1 MRVGVNP
8 AKLNSGIDK
17 KYHHRIIIPVFV
29 PNFEGYFQN
38 LFEVIKIC
46 IESAYL
52 TQHGRSAITVVDN
65 ASCPEVKSWLD
76 EKFRSGQIETL
87 ISHAEN
93 IGKVDAIVGAAR
105 ACREDLITLTDCD
118 ILFKNSW
125 QEEVEALFINF
136 EKVGSAAPFPVAR
149 HLYYHTSSTLK
160 SVLLNHNL
168 SFSFQSTDEDML
180 IKDVYGS
187 YGWNYEKGYD
197 GLLPVISSNGQN
209 AVIGSGHQVMTIR
222 REVFF
227 QMPHQ
232 PSFIKIGANSELN
245 WIDEP
250 INNHG
255 YWRLSTLKNYVS
267 HMGNNL
273 TGGEREQFS
282 NLQKN
287 NHLPEIIHLPKYS
300 GKKLSKLEQRVWVKL
315 FKKLKDS
322 RPPAPKLI
330 TQQESL

>member
-1 MRVGVNP
+1 MRVGINP
-8 AKLNSGIDK
+8 AKLNFNVEK

-76 EKFRSGQIETL
+76 EKFKSGEIETL
-87 ISHAEN
+87 ITHAEN

-118 ILFKNSW
+118 ILFKKNW
-125 QEEVEALFINF
+125 QEEVESLFMNF
-136 EKVGSAAPFPVAR
+136 DKVGSVAPFPVAR

-160 SVLLNHNL
+160 SVLLNQNL
-168 SFSFQSTDEDML
+168 SFSFQPTDEDML

-187 YGWNYEKGYD
+187 YDWNYEKSYD
-197 GLLPVISSNGQN
+197 GLLPVINSKGHK

-227 QMPHQ
+227 QMPLQ
-232 PSFIKIGANSELN
+232 PSFIKIGSNSELN

-255 YWRLSTLKNYVS
+255 YWRLSTVKNFVS
-267 HMGNNL
+267 HMGNNV
-273 TGGEREQFS
+273 TSSEREQFA

-287 NHLPEIIHLPKYS
+287 NQVPEIIRLPKFS
-300 GKKLSKLEQRVWVKL
+300 GKKFSKIEQRVWIKL
-315 FKKLKDS
+315 FEKLMDS

-330 TQQESL
+330 FQHESL